1 MMSKKLILCLWMTFS
16 FAVAMTAANRKFVLV
31 IDAGHGGHDAGALG
45 YVSKEKDLTLRYAL
59 AFGAAVEKNCPDV
72 KVIYTRKTDVF
83 VELWRRAEIA
93 NQAKADLFVSVHINS
108 VGKGRIARG
117 YQTYT
122 LGKGESGTAID
133 KNLDVAKRENSVIL
147 LEPNYQQIYQGY
159 DPNSPESDILFEF
172 IQDNNMERTVEL
184 SKYMQRYVCRA
195 TGRQDMGAHQKN
207 LAVLRL
213 KLGVEGSAMFSP
225 RFTNTIEMHDGEGRE
240 MLFNYRSRAVS
251 WGAAAWVQAELLRV
265 IIGVGYSASSLELSK
280 HFSATTRTTYDD
292 YPQGIFARVGVYF

>member
-1 MMSKKLILCLWMTFS
+1 MKKLFLCLYILLLS
-16 FAVAMTAANRKFVLV
+16 FALHASEWGQSLIT
-31 IDAGHGGHDAGALG
+31 
-45 YVSKEKDLTLRYAL
+45 
-59 AFGAAVEKNCPDV
+59 
-72 KVIYTRKTDVF
+72 
-83 VELWRRAEIA
+83 
-93 NQAKADLFVSVHINS
+93 
-108 VGKGRIARG
+108 
-117 YQTYT
+117 
-122 LGKGESGTAID
+122 
-133 KNLDVAKRENSVIL
+133 
-147 LEPNYQQIYQGY
+147 
-159 DPNSPESDILFEF
+159 
-172 IQDNNMERTVEL
+172 
-184 SKYMQRYVCRA
+184 A
-195 TGRQDMGAHQKN
+195 TGGITFEKTYNVEVGYHYVFFRHVAVGASLGCWAEYSSEKLQAREMFDGMASRLSRPYLKPSVMLFTPAFVN

>member
-1 MMSKKLILCLWMTFS
+1 MASRLSRPYLKPSVMLFTP
-16 FAVAMTAANRKFVLV
+16 AFV
-31 IDAGHGGHDAGALG
+31 
-45 YVSKEKDLTLRYAL
+45 
-59 AFGAAVEKNCPDV
+59 
-72 KVIYTRKTDVF
+72 
-83 VELWRRAEIA
+83 
-93 NQAKADLFVSVHINS
+93 
-108 VGKGRIARG
+108 
-117 YQTYT
+117 
-122 LGKGESGTAID
+122 
-133 KNLDVAKRENSVIL
+133 
-147 LEPNYQQIYQGY
+147 
-159 DPNSPESDILFEF
+159 
-172 IQDNNMERTVEL
+172 
-184 SKYMQRYVCRA
+184 
-195 TGRQDMGAHQKN
+195 N